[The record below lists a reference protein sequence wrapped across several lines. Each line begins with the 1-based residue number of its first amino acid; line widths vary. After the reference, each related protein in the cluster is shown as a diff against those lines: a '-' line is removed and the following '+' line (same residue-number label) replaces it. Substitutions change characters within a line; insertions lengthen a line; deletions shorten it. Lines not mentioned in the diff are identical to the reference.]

1 MADFKKT
8 ILSGVSSILLCIS
21 LIGGTVCFLLDK
33 EDVSNSFSCGTAEL
47 EITEPAWDSLS
58 PVEKVVYPGKVVEK
72 DPSIKNT
79 GNVDVFVFAEVQIPV
94 SSVKIV
100 GDDGASVSY
109 HEEKELFSFDA
120 NAGWKFIRKY
130 MTEEGDAV
138 YLYGYKEKL
147 EAGACSTPIFNN
159 IRTVNYLEGSVEKDE
174 GLNVPVKAFCIQSDH
189 LIYEKGETSDVETIE
204 SIYKAF
210 FDKKKTEGGG

>member
-8 ILSGVSSILLCIS
+8 ILSGVGSILLCIS

-33 EDVSNSFSCGTAEL
+33 EEVSNSFSCGIAEL

-72 DPSIKNT
+72 DPSVKNT
-79 GNVDVFVFAEVQIPV
+79 GDVDMFVFAEVHIPV

-100 GDDGASVSY
+100 GDDGVSVSY

-138 YLYGYKEKL
+138 YLYGYGEKL
-147 EAGACSTPIFNN
+147 EAGACSTPVFNN
-159 IRTVNYLEGSVEKDE
+159 IRTVNYLEGSIGNDE
-174 GLNVPVKAFCIQSDH
+174 GVNVPVRAFGIQSDH
-189 LIYEKGETSDVETIE
+189 LIYEKGEVCDVENIE
-204 SIYKAF
+204 SVYKTF
-210 FDKKKTEGGG
+210 FDQKNTEGGG